1 MTNAL
6 LRVCVLGTLLATLP
20 VAAKDKAPRTLA
32 RTELPQGFA
41 IGSGAPVLALQVE
54 VADGKVASWAPAGEG
69 TGNLRGT
76 RSGDAAQTTLMVS
89 STLPEAIKFDLYVS
103 TDGERFEYAS
113 TCGVT
118 PGVSSFE
125 MWERPVA
132 LFAMGNPRVLPKGR
146 MDCD

>member
-1 MTNAL
+1 MAKDWVRICLFAAAL
-6 LRVCVLGTLLATLP
+6 VLLP
-20 VAAKDKAPRTLA
+20 VAAKDKPARTLA
-32 RTELPQGFA
+32 RAELPPGFA
-41 IGSGAPVLALQVE
+41 IGSGSPALALQVD
-54 VADGKVASWAPAGEG
+54 VVGDKVSWAPAQPGA
-69 TGNLRGT
+69 GNLRGT
-76 RSGDAAQTTLMVS
+76 RSGDAGQTTLMVS
-89 STLPEAIKFDLYVS
+89 STLPDAIKFDLYVS

-125 MWERPVA
+125 MWERPIT